1 MLRCLVTSD
10 EKTLAESLRM
20 SATPFT
26 RRSSS
31 PDAMEGLS
39 AFVEKRRPVFG

>member
-10 EKTLAESLRM
+10 EKTLAESLRDERDAVH
-20 SATPFT
+20 ATL
-26 RRSSS
+26 SS
-31 PDAMEGLS
+31 PDAAEGLS